1 MMSNGASG
9 QEVPQKKRIAIFL
22 DGTWN
27 TVNDNTNVWR
37 LKALCATRGADGVDQ
52 CSYYNSGLGT
62 KVGEKV
68 SGGVLGYGIDDAVI
82 DAYEWLIEH
91 YNADDEIFI
100 FGFSRGAYTA
110 RSLSGLIGKYGLLLP
125 GAPISTS
132 QLYSRYRL
140 GGQSITIRA
149 LHEEQSGGKVVFNLE
164 ERWILKYSQSID
176 IEFIGV
182 WDTVGA
188 LRKSE
193 IQFLNTGLRKTNKF
207 AFHALA
213 IDEHRKRFAPTLW
226 TKDTPKIADPT
237 AAAPRTLT
245 QVEQRWFAGAHAN
258 VGGGYTNDLLA
269 QLPLKWIMEKAALH
283 GLAFRASVEIDGDV
297 TTSPVCDS
305 YGPFLFGFYRLY
317 TLGQR
322 FFREVGQKPIVEPNS
337 TRETINE
344 AIDAS
349 VFQRWANDETYRPQN
364 LDDWATTYSLDPA
377 KVGTSVLAHDP
388 KVVVA

>member
-1 MMSNGASG
+1 MPDAISDSATPM
-9 QEVPQKKRIAIFL
+9 KKRVAIFL

-27 TVNDNTNVWR
+27 TLTDNTNVWR
-37 LKALCATRGADGVDQ
+37 LRALCATKSADGADQ
-52 CSYYNSGLGT
+52 CVYYNSGLGT

-91 YNADDEIFI
+91 HNQDDEIFV

-110 RSLSGLIGKYGLLLP
+110 RSLSGLIGKFGLLLP
-125 GAPISTS
+125 GAPISIS

-140 GGQSITIRA
+140 GGQAKTIRT
-149 LHEEQSGGKVVFNLE
+149 LLEEREGGQTNFNLE
-164 ERWILKYSQSID
+164 ERWLLKYSQPID

-193 IQFLNTGLRKTNKF
+193 LQFLNTGLRKSNKF

-213 IDEHRKRFAPTLW
+213 IDEHRARFAPTLW
-226 TKDTPKIADPT
+226 TKDTPKITDPT
-237 AAAPRTLT
+237 AAPPRTLA

-258 VGGGYTNDLLA
+258 VGGGYANDLLA
-269 QLPLKWIMEKAALH
+269 QLPLKWIMEKAALR
-283 GLAFRASVEIDGDV
+283 GLAFRGSVDIDGDV
-297 TTSPVCDS
+297 ITSPVCDS
-305 YGPFLFGFYRLY
+305 YGPFLYGLYRLY
-317 TLGQR
+317 TLGKR
-322 FFREVGQKPIVEPNS
+322 FFREIGQTPIVELSS

-344 AIDAS
+344 TIDVS
-349 VFQRWANDETYRPQN
+349 VFQRWANDETYRPEN
-364 LDDWATTYSLDPA
+364 LDDWATKHSLDPA
-377 KVGTSVLAHDP
+377 KIITSVLAHDP
-388 KVVVA
+388 RVVVL

>member
-1 MMSNGASG
+1 MPTNGSLN
-9 QEVPQKKRIAIFL
+9 ITTL
-22 DGTWN
+22 N
-27 TVNDNTNVWR
+27 
-37 LKALCATRGADGVDQ
+37 
-52 CSYYNSGLGT
+52 
-62 KVGEKV
+62 
-68 SGGVLGYGIDDAVI
+68 
-82 DAYEWLIEH
+82 
-91 YNADDEIFI
+91 DEIFI

-110 RSLSGLIGKYGLLLP
+110 RSLSGLIGKFGLLLP
-125 GAPISTS
+125 GAPISIN

-140 GGQSITIRA
+140 GGQSKTIRT
-149 LHEEQSGGKVVFNLE
+149 LLEEQAGGKVAFNPE

-193 IQFLNTGLRKTNKF
+193 MQFLNTGLRKPNKF

-226 TKDTPKIADPT
+226 TKDISNITDPK
-237 AAAPRTLT
+237 AAAPRTLA

-258 VGGGYTNDLLA
+258 VGGGYANDLLA
-269 QLPLKWIMEKAALH
+269 QLPLKWIFEKATLH
-283 GLAFRASVEIDGDV
+283 GLAFRAGIEIDGDV
-297 TTSPVCDS
+297 MTSPVRDS

-317 TLGQR
+317 TLGKR
-322 FFREVGQKPIVEPNS
+322 FFREVGQKPIVEPTS

-344 AIDAS
+344 TIDVS

-364 LDDWATTYSLDPA
+364 LDNWATTYSLDPA
-377 KVGTSVLAHDP
+377 KIGTSVLAHDP
-388 KVVVA
+388 KVGVA